1 MTKRD
6 VEIQVLLLRHR
17 ANGCISAITK
27 WQESLNHEAAKDA
40 IPALRARFHQ
50 LEAEANGLEALAE
63 QWDEFG
69 AYFQPIPPE
78 DIQG

>member
-6 VEIQVLLLRHR
+6 IEIQAMLLRHR

-27 WQESLNHEAAKDA
+27 WESSLNLEARDA
-40 IPALRARFHQ
+40 ALPALRARFHQ
-50 LEAEANGLEALAE
+50 LEAEADGLDALVE

-69 AYFQPIPPE
+69 EHFAP
-78 DIQG
+78 